1 MRHETDVH
9 RPRVG
14 HVVQDLAG
22 ALALVAILY
31 AGLLVPFG
39 L

>member
-1 MRHETDVH
+1 MRHDTNAP
-9 RPRVG
+9 RLRVG
-14 HVVQDLAG
+14 QVVQDLAG

-39 L
+39 A